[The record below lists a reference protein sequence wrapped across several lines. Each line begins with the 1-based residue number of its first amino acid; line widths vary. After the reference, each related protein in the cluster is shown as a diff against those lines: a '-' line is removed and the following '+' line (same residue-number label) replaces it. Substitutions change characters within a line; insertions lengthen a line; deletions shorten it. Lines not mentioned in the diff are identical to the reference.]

1 VSALVKKEEA
11 EEKSLLA
18 AQALLAQKN
27 LVSLEMIEM

>member
-1 VSALVKKEEA
+1 VKKVEA

-27 LVSLEMIEM
+27 LATLKMIEM